1 MGSVNSISARPN
13 TGGVPK
19 SAETAAV
26 ESLLWH
32 GQCVAPLSYF
42 FVTLIWKPLVL
53 GDFDLS

>member
-1 MGSVNSISARPN
+1 MLHAPSKVEYL
-13 TGGVPK
+13 

-32 GQCVAPLSYF
+32 GQCAAPLSYF